1 MVEPDILLAPSAIP
15 SVDLKGQDV
24 ILALEVSD
32 ASRKYDLG
40 SKAPLY
46 ARHGVAHYW
55 VVDLVDQKLIHHSSP
70 SGEEYTVVTPDSWD
84 VAAPLPFE
92 PEISL
97 RLSDLL

>member
-1 MVEPDILLAPSAIP
+1 MVEPDIRLAPSTIS
-15 SVDLKGQDV
+15 SVDLKGQDI

-55 VVDLVDQKLIHHSSP
+55 VVDLVEP

-97 RLSDLL
+97 RLSDLF

>member
-1 MVEPDILLAPSAIP
+1 MVEPDILLAPSAIS

-24 ILALEVSD
+24 ILALEVSE
-32 ASRKYDLG
+32 
-40 SKAPLY
+40 APLY

-97 RLSDLL
+97 RLSDLF